1 MFLAVKRHIIDYFV
15 CTNSSVSTVE
25 STTFP
30 YQRNFHFLFPFT
42 FGFEISIWTAQP
54 RLERDVKC
62 NLQCLKCM
70 TFPTWDFVTVNQA
83 ADTEGRESGEKW
95 NFHLLCYAIS
105 ALFNQQHNITSL
117 HSKKQNWSSQNS
129 LFHSHDEK
137 NTNPTRSRRESR
149 RRGRWEIII
158 KNIVKTSRKPFR
170 CCLFRVSHGD
180 DPQHRTKHERKEMIF
195 LC

>member
-1 MFLAVKRHIIDYFV
+1 MPFEYVNDFCVSFSVFSILNEWHSMFLAVKRHIIDYFV

-42 FGFEISIWTAQP
+42 FDFEISIWTAQP

-83 ADTEGRESGEKW
+83 ADTERRDSGEKW
-95 NFHLLCYAIS
+95 IFHLLCYAIS

-137 NTNPTRSRRESR
+137 KTLIRPEVD
-149 RRGRWEIII
+149 
-158 KNIVKTSRKPFR
+158 VKA
-170 CCLFRVSHGD
+170 
-180 DPQHRTKHERKEMIF
+180 EKEEEDEK
-195 LC
+195 